1 MDKIN
6 AVITGVGGYVPED
19 VLTNEDISRMVD
31 TTDEWIMTR
40 VGIKERRI
48 LKGEGVG
55 LSYMGI
61 RAVKQLLEK
70 TNLNPEE
77 VEVILTATT
86 TPDHHFPTT
95 SSIIAYHTG
104 CKNAMTFDMQ
114 GACAGFLYALETGAN
129 YIRSGRYKKVVVV
142 SGDKMTSITD
152 YQDRSTCPLFG
163 DACGAVLLEPTTE
176 EFGILDTILRTDGV
190 GYPHLIMKSGGS
202 AYPPSHETVDNREHF
217 VYQDGRVV
225 FKYAVSYMADVA
237 AEIAEKNGLTHDD
250 IAWIVPHQANLRI
263 IDATA
268 KRLGVDMD
276 KVMINIQKYGNT
288 SAGTIPICLWE
299 WENQLKKGDNLIL
312 AAFGAGFTW
321 GAVYLKWGYDGKKHK
336 SGFVNIV
343 GNPNVGKSTLMNRLV
358 GERISIITSK
368 AQTTR
373 HRIMGIVNTD
383 DMQIVY
389 SDTPG
394 VLRPNYKLQ
403 ESMLN
408 FSQSALGDADVLL
421 YVTDVV
427 ETIDKNNEFL
437 ARVQSIEC
445 PVLLLINK
453 IDQTNQP
460 ELEKLVAQWKELLPK
475 AEIIPISALSNF
487 NIDYVKRRVEEL
499 MPDSPPYFEKD
510 ALTDKPAR
518 FFVTEI
524 IREKILLYYQK
535 EIPYAVEVV
544 VELFKEDDE
553 LIHIKALII
562 VERDTQK
569 GIIIGH
575 QGQALKKVGAMARK
589 DIERFFGKKVFL
601 EMFVKV
607 EKDWRNRD
615 NILKN
620 FGYQLD

>member
-19 VLTNEDISRMVD
+19 VLTNEDISKMVD